1 MVGWHIDSTQPYDLR
16 IFISKHLASW
26 HNYWFLDMEFSSSML
41 KQFMEDLEDFSADY
55 NSATDTELKALEDRV
70 LALIQVR

>member
-1 MVGWHIDSTQPYDLR
+1 
-16 IFISKHLASW
+16 
-26 HNYWFLDMEFSSSML
+26 MEFSSSML

-55 NSATDTELKALEDRV
+55 NSATDSELKALEDRV